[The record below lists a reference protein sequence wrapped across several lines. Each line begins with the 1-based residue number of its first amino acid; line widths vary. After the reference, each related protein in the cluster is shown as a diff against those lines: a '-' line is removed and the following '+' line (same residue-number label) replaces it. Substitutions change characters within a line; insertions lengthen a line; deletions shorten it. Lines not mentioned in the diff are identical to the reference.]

1 MTSDTAYHEGEVA
14 VQARAG
20 VAQRARSNGRVIGD
34 RIPDNARAFI
44 AAQPMLVVGSVGCHD
59 DVWASVLFGPAG
71 FVQALDDRTV
81 VVEISTARSPVDD
94 PLWENLRT
102 HSPVGLLMIE
112 LMSRRRLRVNG
123 QLRALSDTQL
133 ILDVD
138 AAYANC
144 PKYIQRRHWV
154 MPPAEASNISVA
166 ARGSFDLEPS
176 HRAWIASA
184 DTCFVASAHPLHG
197 ADVSHRGG
205 KPGFIQVLDTHTL
218 RIPDY
223 PGNNLFNTLGNFMS
237 YPHAGLSFVDFEH
250 GRLLQL
256 SGQPT
261 ILWDVDDPQNATG
274 GTQRFWRFDV
284 SAWRESAIPFRLNWE
299 FIDYSP
305 YIPIATSG
313 EGKP

>member
-1 MTSDTAYHEGEVA
+1 MTSDTAFHEGEVA
-14 VQARAG
+14 VQERAG
-20 VAQRARSNGRVIGD
+20 VVQRARSNGRVISD
-34 RIPDNARAFI
+34 RIPDNARAFV
-44 AAQPMLVVGSVGCHD
+44 AAQPMLVVGSVGRND

-71 FVQALDDRTV
+71 FVQAPDDRSV
-81 VVEISTARSPVDD
+81 AVDIAMPRSAADD
-94 PLWENLRT
+94 PLWENLRN
-102 HSPVGLLMIE
+102 HSPVGLLIIE
-112 LMSRRRLRVNG
+112 LLSRRRLRVNG
-123 QLRALSDTQL
+123 QLHSLSDAHL
-133 ILDVD
+133 IIDVD

-154 MPPAEASNISVA
+154 VPWEDAPGAPTTTQCGAE
-166 ARGSFDLEPS
+166 LEPS

-205 KPGFIQVLDTHTL
+205 KPGFIQVVDAHTL

-237 YPHAGLSFVDFEH
+237 YPHAGMAFVDFER

-261 ILWDVDDPQNATG
+261 ILWDVDDVQNATG
-274 GTQRFWRFDV
+274 GTQRYWQFDV
-284 SAWRESAIPFRLNWE
+284 SAWRESVVPFRLNWE
-299 FIDYSP
+299 FLDYSP
-305 YIPIATSG
+305 YLVHGFLTSR
-313 EGKP
+313 